1 MLQRVVAAT
10 GRQGATVARA
20 LAVLRTRG
28 RPGPDGNLLTATA
41 EHAKLPA
48 PPVHRY
54 LRALVREGAVE
65 QRGPRARCV
74 LHRSPS
80 SLEYAKSVMFNQSSP
95 TVTPESIKL
104 QSRTGQIA
112 IAYRPHLIRSPMRI
126 SVEQAIGAN
135 GKEVLNAAPA
145 ALPSL
150 PAAPLETDVAGLVC
164 LGTPSLVLTDLSL
177 IRQDGHAVGTA
188 SLHDRCLRLVRL
200 GRRRGSGTAALQE
213 PDATD
218 DFASPVRTAVMG
230 TAVMMSGQLPRSEPR
245 RTS

>member
-1 MLQRVVAAT
+1 M
-10 GRQGATVARA
+10 ARTLA
-20 LAVLRTRG
+20 LLRTRG
-28 RPGPDGNLLTATA
+28 RPGPDGNLLAATA

-48 PPVHRY
+48 PTVHRY

-65 QRGPRARCV
+65 QRGPRARYVLVGV

-80 SLEYAKSVMFNQSSP
+80 SLEYAKSVKFNQSSP
-95 TVTPESIKL
+95 TVTHESIKL

-164 LGTPSLVLTDLSL
+164 LGTPSLVLTDLPL
-177 IRQDGHAVGTA
+177 IREDGHAVGTA